1 MSKTT
6 DQLEAA
12 VATVIENQP
21 GDGVRPT
28 ARQRVAVDRA
38 FSRILTLIAPRIRH
52 FIRQYGLAA
61 HWDDAEQVC
70 AIAVHRAIEMYEP
83 EKARF
88 TTFVNWQI
96 RGELQALRFR
106 LMADQ
111 RPSAK
116 KVSATTVSLQAL
128 EHRGDNEDAPV
139 EFAILDET
147 ALSSTESG
155 ASGYMA
161 QETARALLDAYVAH
175 LRTVG
180 VAQLKRTRQRAG
192 SARGVSVDPVEL
204 DRLEQRILR
213 DRDIIACHL
222 FGSDEQMDALAQDL
236 TRERVRQITRR
247 AARVLADI
255 AVKGEHQL
263 VLDKSPRRSVLPSAA
278 DRHNRM
284 VQVKASVLA
293 AEMLPGAMLADGRR
307 AIDNGGMK
315 AH

>member
-6 DQLEAA
+6 DQLEDAVAA
-12 VATVIENQP
+12 VVQNRAAE
-21 GDGVRPT
+21 GEKPT

-38 FSRILTLIAPRIRH
+38 FARILALIAPRIRH

-116 KVSATTVSLQAL
+116 KVAATTVSLESL
-128 EHRGDNEDAPV
+128 EHRSDDGDGSI
-139 EFAILDET
+139 EFAILDED
-147 ALSSTESG
+147 ALVNTEAG
-155 ASGYMA
+155 AAGHMA
-161 QETARALLDAYVAH
+161 QETARALLDAYVVH
-175 LRTVG
+175 LRSVG
-180 VAQLKRTRQRAG
+180 MAQLDRNRQRAANG
-192 SARGVSVDPVEL
+192 RRVGIDGAEI
-204 DRLEQRILR
+204 DRLEQRIQR
-213 DRDIIACHL
+213 DRDIVACHL
-222 FGSDEQMDALAQDL
+222 FGTEADIEILEPDL
-236 TRERVRQITRR
+236 TRERLRQITRR
-247 AARVLADI
+247 AARVMAEI
-255 AVKGEHQL
+255 AVKSGHQHASGKTVRTTL
-263 VLDKSPRRSVLPSAA
+263 LPSAS

-284 VQVKASVLA
+284 VQVKASVLSTFREIA
-293 AEMLPGAMLADGRR
+293 LSPM
-307 AIDNGGMK
+307 DNK
-315 AH
+315 ASAWMPTSAH

>member
-6 DQLEAA
+6 DQLEEA
-12 VATVIENQP
+12 VATVIQNRAPE
-21 GDGVRPT
+21 GEKAT

-38 FSRILTLIAPRIRH
+38 FARILTLIAPRIRH

-111 RPSAK
+111 RPSAR
-116 KVSATTVSLQAL
+116 KVAATTVSLQSL
-128 EHRGDNEDAPV
+128 EHRSEDGDGSV
-139 EFAILDET
+139 EFAIPDED
-147 ALSSTESG
+147 ALANTEAG
-155 ASGYMA
+155 AAGHMA
-161 QETARALLDAYVAH
+161 QETASALLDAYVVH
-175 LRTVG
+175 LRSVG
-180 VAQLKRTRQRAG
+180 MAQLDRNRQRAANG
-192 SARGVSVDPVEL
+192 RRGAIDAVEV
-204 DRLEQRILR
+204 DRLEIRIQR

-222 FGSDEQMDALAQDL
+222 FGTDAEVDALEPDL
-236 TRERVRQITRR
+236 TRERLRQITRR
-247 AARVLADI
+247 AARVMAEI
-255 AVKGEHQL
+255 AVKGGHQPASGKAGRTNL
-263 VLDKSPRRSVLPSAA
+263 LPSIA

-284 VQVKASVLA
+284 VQVKASVLSTHGDRSLVPVKGEA
-293 AEMLPGAMLADGRR
+293 LAPGQAG
-307 AIDNGGMK
+307 

>member
-6 DQLEAA
+6 DQLEEAVAA
-12 VATVIENQP
+12 VIANRPAEGARAT
-21 GDGVRPT
+21 GH
-28 ARQRVAVDRA
+28 QRVAVDRA

-116 KVSATTVSLQAL
+116 KVSATTISLQAL
-128 EHRGDNEDAPV
+128 ERRGDSEDAPV
-139 EFAILDET
+139 EFAILDEG
-147 ALSSTESG
+147 ALPTTESG
-155 ASGYMA
+155 AADYMA
-161 QETARALLDAYVAH
+161 MGSARALLDAYVAH

-180 VAQLKRTRQRAG
+180 VAQLKRSRQRVGA
-192 SARGVSVDPVEL
+192 SRNAKLDPVEL
-204 DRLEQRILR
+204 ERMEQRIAR

-222 FGSDEQMDALAQDL
+222 FGSDEQMEALVPDL

-263 VLDKSPRRSVLPSAA
+263 GSEKSMRRSALPSSA
-278 DRHNRM
+278 DRHSRM

-293 AEMLPGAMLADGRR
+293 SETPVSINADSHVKAENTQAGL
-307 AIDNGGMK
+307 
-315 AH
+315 H